1 MRGEFYMEKRKQT
14 RKGNKNIFLIII
26 ALIVV
31 FIVVYFLF
39 YYGYMKRTV
48 GSYVNKIY
56 PQVFV
61 EGIEVGGKTKEE
73 SIKLLNEKN
82 KELIKNNI
90 KVKVKDKEYKIDYES
105 LNIKSNLQETVME
118 ALDYGKDLSIREGYK
133 LIKNPK
139 KVDFDIEYSY
149 NINSVLDEIE
159 KTLNKKVKNAT
170 IVKEDGKLKVSESSS
185 KEEINRKDFISQVEE
200 VVKSNTENNKGD
212 VTLKLPIS
220 IKKPEINTEDLKRI
234 NTIISSFST
243 NFVDDVRATNIK
255 VATEAASGIVLMPE
269 EEYSFNKLVGESTKE
284 KGYVKATVI
293 KDNELQLELG
303 GGICQVSTTLHNG
316 IIRAGILPTERTH
329 HSIPIGYVDKGM
341 DATIYYNI
349 VDYKFKNTLPY
360 PIYID
365 GIVENNKLIFNIYS
379 YKELENI
386 KYEVISEVYKE
397 MPQKIEYKKDI
408 TLDEGEEIVE
418 NPGSKGYK
426 VKVYRKTLENKK
438 VVKEEVIYD
447 DIYEPV
453 NKIIRRNG

>member
-1 MRGEFYMEKRKQT
+1 MEKRNQR
-14 RKGNKNIFLIII
+14 RKGNKNTFFTII

-48 GSYVNKIY
+48 SSYVNKIY

-61 EGIEVGGKTKEE
+61 EGIEVGGRTKEE
-73 SIKLLNEKN
+73 SIKLLNEKS
-82 KELIKNNI
+82 KELINNDI

-105 LNIKSNLQETVME
+105 LNIKSNLQETLME
-118 ALDYGKDLSIREGYK
+118 ALDYGKDLSVREGYK

-149 NINSVLDEIE
+149 NTNFVDSLLDEIE
-159 KTLNKKVKNAT
+159 KTLNKEVKNAT
-170 IVKEDGKLKVSESSS
+170 IIKEDGKLKVSESSS

-220 IKKPEINTEDLKRI
+220 IENPEINTEDLKRI
-234 NTIISSFST
+234 NIIISSFST
-243 NFVDDVRATNIK
+243 NFVGDVRATNIK

-284 KGYVKATVI
+284 KGYVEAPVI
-293 KDNELQLELG
+293 KDNKLQPELG
-303 GGICQVSTTLHNG
+303 GGICQVSTTLHNA
-316 IIRAGILPTERTH
+316 IIRAGILPMERTH
-329 HSIPIGYVDKGM
+329 HSMPIGYVDKGM
-341 DATIYYNI
+341 DATIYYNV

-365 GIVENNKLIFNIYS
+365 GIVENNKLTFNIYS

-386 KYEVISEVYKE
+386 KYEVISKVYKE
-397 MPQKIEYKKDI
+397 IPQKIEYKKDI
-408 TLDEGEEIVE
+408 NLDEGEEIVE
-418 NPGSKGYK
+418 NQGSKGYK

-447 DIYEPV
+447 EIYEPV

>member
-1 MRGEFYMEKRKQT
+1 MEKRKQT

-149 NINSVLDEIE
+149 NINSLLDEIE